1 LAGART
7 GNAVVIPGKAM
18 KVHYRGISDVPG
30 PVTVRGLVPSDEGR
44 RPRMMDRAYVLKRF
58 DAGNRRPFL
67 RSPK

>member
-7 GNAVVIPGKAM
+7 GNAVVISGKAM

-44 RPRMMDRAYVLKRF
+44 RPRMMDRAYIFAF
-58 DAGNRRPFL
+58 DGNWHPCL
-67 RSPK
+67 RSST